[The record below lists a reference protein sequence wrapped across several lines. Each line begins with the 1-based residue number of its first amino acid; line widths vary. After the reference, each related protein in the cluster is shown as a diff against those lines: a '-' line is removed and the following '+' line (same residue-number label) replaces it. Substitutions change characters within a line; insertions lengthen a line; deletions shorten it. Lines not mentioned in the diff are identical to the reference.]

1 MDTILGLCIGVALA
15 AACGMRVFAPL
26 LIVSLGA
33 HAGLVPLGESFAW
46 LGTWGVTIALATA
59 TAVEFAA
66 SSVPW
71 VEHALD
77 AVASPAAII
86 AGTVLAASQL
96 DHLPPGAGWFLAL
109 IAGGGA
115 AGLTQA
121 AGVTTRGTSTVTTAG
136 LLNPFLNAVQSV
148 ASLVVSIVAVVVP
161 VVAAVLVLIAVVVV
175 GRWWWKRRA
184 RRMVPA
190 APLAA

>member
-46 LGTWGVTIALATA
+46 LGTWGATIALGTA
-59 TAVEFAA
+59 TVVEFGA

-86 AGTVLAASQL
+86 AGTLLAASQL
-96 DHLPPGAGWFLAL
+96 EHLPPGAAWFLAL

-121 AGVTTRGTSTVTTAG
+121 AGVTTRGASTVTTAG
-136 LLNPFLNAVQSV
+136 LLNPFLNAVQSI
-148 ASLVVSIVAVVVP
+148 ASLVVSVVAVVVP
-161 VVAAVLVLIAVVVV
+161 VLAAVLVLTTAVVV
-175 GRWWWKRRA
+175 GRWWWRRRA
-184 RRMVPA
+184 KRLHLGV
-190 APLAA
+190 PLAA